1 MWSLD
6 RTNRVVA
13 IVDEK
18 NDLSLLL
25 VSKANKCNQVHAL
38 KTHLKTH
45 SGEKATLDEK
55 IISASSSAD
64 DLFLKQTS
72 KQMQPM

>member
-1 MWSLD
+1 MQPGD
-6 RTNRVVA
+6 
-13 IVDEK
+13 
-18 NDLSLLL
+18 
-25 VSKANKCNQVHAL
+25 L

-45 SGEKATLDEK
+45 SGEKAKLDEK
-55 IISASSSAD
+55 IISAASSAY